1 MASHIRSA
9 AILQIVYASISILI
23 GLFLLLVLGGL
34 ATLVSALERTPDA
47 MVGATVLG
55 VVGIGLFVLMAVL
68 SAPAMIAG
76 IALLRGASWG
86 RVLTIVVAALQ
97 LLSFPLGTAL
107 GIYCLWVMLQPETE
121 RLLSA
126 GPVSAHAPVALRR

>member
-9 AILQIVYASISILI
+9 GVLQIVYASLSILI
-23 GLFLLLVLGGL
+23 GLFLLLIMGGL
-34 ATLVSALERTPDA
+34 AAFVTTQEGSPDA

-55 VVGIGLFVLMAVL
+55 GVGVALFVLMAVL

-76 IALLRGASWG
+76 IALLRGASWA
-86 RVLTIVVAALQ
+86 RVLTIVVAALE
-97 LLSFPLGTAL
+97 LLSFPFGTAL
-107 GIYCLWVMLQPETE
+107 GIYCLWVMVHPETE

-126 GPVSAHAPVALRR
+126 RPVAPSAPVALRR